1 MRGLMIGVTGE
12 FLSGKSTVADIIKRR
27 YPGTPSARYSDSLRE
42 FVFWVKREL
51 VGHQVVL
58 PGRLPALAH
67 ALKDIFYPQ
76 VLDCTLV
83 ASALDTFA
91 FWMTKHWGG
100 QHYFRVEEDRKHLQD
115 LSTALRTIFA
125 ENILERSIASR
136 IEKMHSP
143 SPISGI
149 IEGVRRLVDIGT
161 LLRDPLYAPC
171 FRLLYLE
178 CDPKV
183 AFSRM
188 KDRKENSDDA
198 TMTWNE
204 FEILRGAEAE
214 NQIKLLRP
222 HAHAIVH
229 NNDTPDALLVQVERV
244 ALEWVIS

>member
-1 MRGLMIGVTGE
+1 MQGLIIGVTGE
-12 FLSGKSTVADIIKRR
+12 FLSGKSTVAGIIKRH

-42 FVFWVKREL
+42 FLSWVKREL

-58 PGRLPALAH
+58 SSRHTALAH
-67 ALKDIFYPQ
+67 VLKDIFYPQ
-76 VLDCTLV
+76 VLDHTH
-83 ASALDTFA
+83 AHNALDTFA
-91 FWMTKHWGG
+91 LWMTKYWGG

-125 ENILERSIASR
+125 ENILERAIASR
-136 IEKMHSP
+136 LEKMHSP

-161 LLRDPLYAPC
+161 LLRDPLYTPC

-178 CDPKV
+178 CDPQI

-188 KDRKENSDDA
+188 KNRKENSDDA

-222 HAHAIVH
+222 HAHAIVE
-229 NNDTPDALLVQVERV
+229 NNDTTDALIAQVERV
-244 ALEWVIS
+244 ALEWIIS